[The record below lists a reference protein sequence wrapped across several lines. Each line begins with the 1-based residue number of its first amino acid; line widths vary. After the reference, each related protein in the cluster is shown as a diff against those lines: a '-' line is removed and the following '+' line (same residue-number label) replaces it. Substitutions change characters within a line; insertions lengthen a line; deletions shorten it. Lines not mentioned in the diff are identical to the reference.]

1 MIPKSGNR
9 FLEKIMLKQTSHPGL
24 RAPGTKRGRRAVPS
38 RKRGREGWGPAT
50 LSARLGGHVTL
61 EAHADGDIVACFDGH
76 SVGLGKFSAG
86 AADRAQ
92 GLRMGL
98 PLGSF
103 ASDRRS
109 IDKEVHRL
117 VRRLARHGL
126 LEYRLGRSP
135 DGEDQVV
142 IEPQLPDYWPRTPPL
157 GDADV
162 LVLSRFA
169 YMRRRGNEMV
179 LESPRAGAL
188 FKICDPKIAT
198 ALAVLSTPQQ
208 IKRLRRQDG
217 FPGVEL
223 LALLVDC
230 QILFKIDPA
239 RDSGLRPA
247 EGNDDLVLWDF
258 HDLLFHARST
268 EGRHAN
274 PMGGVYPY
282 AGVMAPLPAV
292 RPRWP
297 GKKIDLRKFSAAPP
311 PCPPPQA
318 GGGKGGG
325 SPAAKLLRERHST
338 RSFDDRRPITL
349 AELSRFLDG
358 TARVQSR
365 FSSRL
370 DLGDGGP
377 VVAYAV
383 RPYPSGGGSYE
394 LELYLAVD
402 KCEGLARGF
411 YHYDA
416 GGHALVPIGVR
427 AHELEALLTG
437 AAYAMA
443 APAAPQILITI
454 AARFGR
460 ISWKYSSIA
469 YALILKDVGVLIQTL
484 YLMATDMGLG
494 GCAIGSANIDLF
506 AKMTGIEF
514 HVEGPVGQFA
524 LGRGTAEAARPP
536 VSGSPPRRR

>member
-1 MIPKSGNR
+1 M
-9 FLEKIMLKQTSHPGL
+9 
-24 RAPGTKRGRRAVPS
+24 RAPGIKRGRRAA
-38 RKRGREGWGPAT
+38 PAT
-50 LSARLGGHVTL
+50 LSARLGSHVTL
-61 EAHADGDIVACFDGH
+61 EARTSGEIAACFDGF
-76 SVGLGKFSAG
+76 SVGLGKFSAS
-86 AADRAQ
+86 AAECAQ
-92 GLRMGL
+92 GLRRGL
-98 PLGSF
+98 PLSSL
-103 ASDRRS
+103 ASPSRNV
-109 IDKEVHRL
+109 DKEIHLL
-117 VRRLARHGL
+117 VRRLAGHGL

-135 DGEDQVV
+135 NDKDQVV
-142 IEPQLPDYWPRTPPL
+142 IEPQVPDYWPQTPQL
-157 GDADV
+157 RDADV

-198 ALAVLSTPQQ
+198 ALAILSTPQQ
-208 IKRLRRQDG
+208 IRRLRRQDG

-230 QILFKIDPA
+230 QILFKIDA
-239 RDSGLRPA
+239 AGDNGLRPA
-247 EGNDDLVLWDF
+247 EGDDNLVLWDF

-274 PMGGVYPY
+274 PLGGVYPY
-282 AGVMAPLPAV
+282 VGVISPLPAV
-292 RPRWP
+292 RPHWP
-297 GKKIDLRKFSAAPP
+297 GKKIDLRKFSAAHSE
-311 PCPPPQA
+311 A
-318 GGGKGGG
+318 I
-325 SPAAKLLRERHST
+325 SSAAKLLRERHSM
-338 RSFDDRRPITL
+338 REFDDQRPITL

-358 TARVQSR
+358 TARVLSR
-365 FSSRL
+365 WSSTV
-370 DLGDGGP
+370 DLGGGDP
-377 VVAYAV
+377 VVAYTA
-383 RPYPSGGGSYE
+383 RPYPSAGAEYE

-416 GGHALVPIGVR
+416 GGHALVPIRVR
-427 AHELEALLTG
+427 TKELEALLRG
-437 AAYAMA
+437 AEFAMG

-469 YALILKDVGVLIQTL
+469 YALILKDVGVLMQTL

-494 GCAIGSANIDLF
+494 GCAIGTTNIDLF

-524 LGRGTAEAARPP
+524 LGRGAEPGRS
-536 VSGSPPRRR
+536 V